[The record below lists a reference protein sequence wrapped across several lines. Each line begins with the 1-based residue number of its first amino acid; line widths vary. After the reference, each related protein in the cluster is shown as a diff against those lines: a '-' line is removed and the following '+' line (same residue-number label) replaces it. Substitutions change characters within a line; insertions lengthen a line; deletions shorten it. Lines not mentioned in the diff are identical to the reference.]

1 MSASSP
7 PGIGSGLNGQTYHG
21 GDGKQVL
28 LGILEES
35 QNIIADDDAGLAG
48 KNVLDTH
55 FRSVAQSVSKYS
67 FSVNP
72 S

>member
-1 MSASSP
+1 
-7 PGIGSGLNGQTYHG
+7 
-21 GDGKQVL
+21 VL